1 MNVFNRIKL
10 FGSLRNQ
17 ALMLFGWAVAL
28 MFLCRVEVFAQSPEQ
43 KTTEPKPRENVS
55 VQELTEI
62 INAALAQ
69 ADKYNLTF
77 RDLTTQEKR
86 ISEILDYSGRVV
98 RSRVAVCDLFVYKS
112 RLDEKWSYEYRVITT
127 VDGKPVETPPG
138 RAEKIFSKLSKADS
152 ARKEL
157 EIINDEGFRFDLT
170 PIFYGMSLQQ
180 WREIRPYALN
190 SVGFSVL
197 GREKVDGAETVVLVY
212 RQLAENVQ
220 LEWKLPDRF
229 KDLPQRTRGRLWL
242 DIKTLQIRRAE
253 RELTV
258 QYKGQSEPAVVWR
271 QFLEYAPSEY
281 GIFVPRKFS
290 YEFYYLIMRR
300 PDGGLLPILSSRLS
314 SEFGVFQRFDVSG
327 EEQGKKTVI
336 KEEKTPESKPP
347 GIKP

>member
-112 RLDEKWSYEYRVITT
+112 RLDEKW
-127 VDGKPVETPPG
+127 
-138 RAEKIFSKLSKADS
+138 
-152 ARKEL
+152 
-157 EIINDEGFRFDLT
+157 
-170 PIFYGMSLQQ
+170 
-180 WREIRPYALN
+180 
-190 SVGFSVL
+190 
-197 GREKVDGAETVVLVY
+197 
-212 RQLAENVQ
+212 
-220 LEWKLPDRF
+220 
-229 KDLPQRTRGRLWL
+229 
-242 DIKTLQIRRAE
+242 
-253 RELTV
+253 
-258 QYKGQSEPAVVWR
+258 
-271 QFLEYAPSEY
+271 
-281 GIFVPRKFS
+281 
-290 YEFYYLIMRR
+290 
-300 PDGGLLPILSSRLS
+300 
-314 SEFGVFQRFDVSG
+314 
-327 EEQGKKTVI
+327 
-336 KEEKTPESKPP
+336 
-347 GIKP
+347 